1 MSYSYPRPSLVV
13 DYVRAGLGALVT
25 AGPVVLVSMP
35 PVVLAILSSLATLF
49 FAYGIV
55 TVLRHRTKIDVSDD
69 WIAVSPRGRK
79 YFWKHLKSVRLK
91 YYSTRRDH
99 RGGWMQLVLTFN
111 NKRLGIDS
119 RLQGFDDIVRRA
131 TAAARRVDLALDATS
146 LSNLAALGVSL
157 NDERPT
163 YGSSVR

>member
-1 MSYSYPRPSLVV
+1 MSYEYPVSSLAM
-13 DYVRAGLGALVT
+13 DYIRAALGALAT
-25 AGPVVLVSMP
+25 GSPVVLVSMP
-35 PVVLAILSSLATLF
+35 PVAMAILCSLATLF

-69 WIAVSPRGRK
+69 WIAVSPRGHK
-79 YFWKHLKSVRLK
+79 YSWKHLKSVRLR

-119 RLQGFDDIVRRA
+119 RLEGFDDIVRRA

-146 LSNLAALGVSL
+146 LTNLAALGVSL
-157 NDERPT
+157 NDERST